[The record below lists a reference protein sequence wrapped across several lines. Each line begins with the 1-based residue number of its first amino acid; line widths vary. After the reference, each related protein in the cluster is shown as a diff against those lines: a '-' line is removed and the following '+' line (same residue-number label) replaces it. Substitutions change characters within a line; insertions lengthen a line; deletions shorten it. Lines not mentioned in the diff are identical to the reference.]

1 MQIFEESIY
10 VRFNDIDCGECFRTQ
25 KDNSNIY
32 MKVALNNGDET
43 LVNVANGCECEID
56 DLDRFEV
63 IPVTAKVHIK

>member
-1 MQIFEESIY
+1 MQILEESIY
-10 VRFNDIDCGECFRTQ
+10 VRFNDIGCGECFRIQ
-25 KDNSNIY
+25 RDNPNIY
-32 MKVALNNGDET
+32 MKVVLNNGDET